1 MDYEQFYS
9 TPPEIA
15 QKLISMLT
23 ARSSDHLG
31 MILEPSAGTGAL
43 IEGLKECKQV
53 TRLGYEVCRWSNI
66 STSNIHCI
74 EINPQRAAILK
85 DSYYK
90 VIWDDFLTF
99 NSLMPYNTI
108 IMNPPF
114 FEGAKHLLKAL
125 HICADGGEIVCILNA
140 ETIKK
145 PFSNER
151 KQLLKELDEQEHW
164 KYEIVRNAFSDAER
178 PTDVEIALIHVK
190 KKAFDDECIILDK
203 FKKFVVEERKQ
214 QQDHSLMRYGE
225 IASLIDTHDAE
236 VLAAIAL
243 FDEIQNYNKIA
254 LKFDEHDEGIFEIK
268 IDSDSSRYMK
278 APRAAIVRR
287 INFKYWKR
295 LFTLN
300 EISNLM
306 TSDIR
311 NQYYS
316 KVYRMADFDF
326 NERNILQLK
335 EDLTRSFMVN
345 IDKAIMKVFDQF
357 THKYSYEENSENIH
371 YYNGWKTNKAF
382 YCNKKVILSLNAFEH
397 HSGGWYPTGRGT
409 AEYVKPSCNFRAN
422 RVSGQLHDIELAM
435 NYLDSGHTDFPADED
450 MCFRLSAAQNIG
462 KTKNISTK
470 FFNVTLY
477 KKGTA
482 HLVFK
487 DMELLKKFNIYAGR
501 KKNWLPPSYGQKHYD
516 EMDDEEKAVIDSF
529 EGKKS
534 YEETLSKR
542 DFYLSQPT
550 DFVLKLKAGI

>member
-23 ARSSDHLG
+23 ARSSENLG

-53 TRLGYEVCRWSNI
+53 TRLGYEVYRWSNI
-66 STSNIHCI
+66 SSSNIHCI
-74 EINPQRAAILK
+74 ELNPQRASFLK
-85 DSYYK
+85 DNDYK

-114 FEGAKHLLKAL
+114 HEGAKHLLKAL
-125 HICADGGEIVCILNA
+125 RICVDGGEIVCILNA
-140 ETIKK
+140 ETIKN

-151 KQLLKELDEQEHW
+151 KQLLKELNEQEQW
-164 KYEIVRNAFSDAER
+164 KYEIIKNAFRDAER
-178 PTDVEIALIHVK
+178 PSDVEIALVYVK
-190 KKAFDDECIILDK
+190 KKAFDGECIILDK
-203 FKKFVVEERKQ
+203 FKKFVVTERKQ
-214 QQDHSLMRYGE
+214 QQDQSLMRYGE
-225 IASLIDTHDAE
+225 IASLVDTHDAE

-243 FDEIQNYNKIA
+243 FDEIQNYNKVA
-254 LKFDEHDEGIFEIK
+254 LKDSKHDDGIFEIK
-268 IDSDSSRYMK
+268 IAGDSSRFMK
-278 APRAAIVRR
+278 TPHAAIVRR
-287 INFKYWKR
+287 INLKYWKR
-295 LFTLN
+295 LFTLDD
-300 EISNLM
+300 ISHLM
-306 TSDIR
+306 TSEIR

-316 KVYRMADFDF
+316 KISDMADFDF

-335 EDLTRSFMVN
+335 EDLTRSFIVN
-345 IDKAIMKVFDQF
+345 IDRAIMKVFDQF

-382 YCNKKVILSLNAFEH
+382 YCNKKVILPLNAFH
-397 HSGGWYPTGRGT
+397 HYSACTIAGRHYDSHVT
-409 AEYVKPSCNFRAN
+409 FDTSNIQ
-422 RVSGQLHDIELAM
+422 GQLHDIELAM
-435 NYLDSGHTDFPADED
+435 NYLDSGHTNFPADED
-450 MCFRLSAAQNIG
+450 MCFRLSVAQDIG

-470 FFNVTLY
+470 FFDVTLY

-487 DMELLKKFNIYAGR
+487 DLELLKKFNIYAGR
-501 KKNWLPPSYGQKHYD
+501 KKNWLPPSYGHKHYD

-529 EGKKS
+529 EGKDS
-534 YEETLSKR
+534 YKETLSKR
-542 DFYLSQPT
+542 DFYLSQPVDSILT
-550 DFVLKLKAGI
+550 LHSSI